1 MCFKCSTM
9 WKDILCIPNF
19 RSATNCPAPNI
30 PPGLEAEDTE
40 GDNGANENAD
50 AADDGQQAWQQ
61 QAVAPVNAAQ
71 PGPSGDDA
79 PNAITYCSSRKRS
92 NKRQQDHEDFQQ
104 QLLETLKSDGKD
116 EEQDGTDLA
125 MMAMVKK
132 IKRNLSADQQ
142 EDLIDEL
149 QQVVSR
155 FCHEVKQ
162 GQNRSLPSAA
172 GGSAQV
178 QQMVTQNDAMVLQP
192 YNAVGQVADV
202 NGGWST
208 VSANS

>member
-1 MCFKCSTM
+1 M
-9 WKDILCIPNF
+9 CIPNF
-19 RSATNCPAPNI
+19 RTATNCPAPNI
-30 PPGLEAEDTE
+30 PPGLETE
-40 GDNGANENAD
+40 ETDADNGANENGD
-50 AADDGQQAWQQ
+50 APEDGQQAWQQ

-79 PNAITYCSSRKRS
+79 PNAITYCSTRKRS
-92 NKRQQDHEDFQQ
+92 NKRQQECKDFQQ
-104 QLLETLKSDGKD
+104 QLLKALKSDGKD

-132 IKRNLSADQQ
+132 IKHNLSADQQ

-155 FCHEVKQ
+155 LCHEVKW
-162 GQNRSLPSAA
+162 GQNRPLPSAA
-172 GGSAQV
+172 AGSAQA
-178 QQMVTQNDAMVLQP
+178 QQMVIQNDAMVLQP

-202 NGGWST
+202 NGTGLMSL
-208 VSANS
+208 

>member
-1 MCFKCSTM
+1 MYIHTSVFVSFETTFYIFQYST
-9 WKDILCIPNF
+9 
-19 RSATNCPAPNI
+19 
-30 PPGLEAEDTE
+30 
-40 GDNGANENAD
+40 
-50 AADDGQQAWQQ
+50 
-61 QAVAPVNAAQ
+61 
-71 PGPSGDDA
+71 A

-132 IKRNLSADQQ
+132 IKHNLSADQQ

-155 FCHEVKQ
+155 FCREVK
-162 GQNRSLPSAA
+162 
-172 GGSAQV
+172 
-178 QQMVTQNDAMVLQP
+178 
-192 YNAVGQVADV
+192 
-202 NGGWST
+202 
-208 VSANS
+208 